1 MTLTRKTGEPQPHAS
16 ASTMAAGAPMRL
28 DAAALATLRTL
39 DPDGQAGVFQRILST
54 YEMALQRGLFALAHA
69 SRTQDVGT
77 LGRLAHT
84 LKSSSL
90 SVGALAL
97 AESCAA
103 LEALAHK
110 QRPGDLVH
118 AVTHLMADGEAALA
132 AVRDMLHE

>member
-1 MTLTRKTGEPQPHAS
+1 
-16 ASTMAAGAPMRL
+16 MRL
-28 DAAALATLRTL
+28 DAVALATLRTL
-39 DPDGQAGVFQRILST
+39 DPDGRAGVVHRILGT
-54 YEMALQRGLFALAHA
+54 YETALQRGLLALADAARSHDA
-69 SRTQDVGT
+69 DT
-77 LGRLAHT
+77 LGRIAHT

-97 AESCAA
+97 AGSCAT

-118 AVTHLMADGEAALA
+118 AVTHVMADGEAALA